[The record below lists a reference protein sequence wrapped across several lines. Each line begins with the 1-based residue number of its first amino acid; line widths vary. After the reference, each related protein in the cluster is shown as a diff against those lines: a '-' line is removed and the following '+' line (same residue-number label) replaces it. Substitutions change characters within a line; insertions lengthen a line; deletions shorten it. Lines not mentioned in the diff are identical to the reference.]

1 MIINKQISN
10 NVNFKGN
17 FENTK
22 ELRERLSED
31 SLYNNRQVLFALDRM
46 DEIQDNKTYRYVE
59 YNKNFNWNG
68 MRNYSRY
75 GVIVDENDQ
84 ILVQKP
90 ISTRIDSLVEK
101 SVKPNFISEMICE
114 FVDDRY
120 PQDKKNVERKILDL
134 LI

>member
-1 MIINKQISN
+1 MIINKHISN

-31 SLYNNRQVLFALDRM
+31 SLYNNRQVLSALDRM

-59 YNKNFNWNG
+59 YNKNSNWNG

-114 FVDDRY
+114 FVDDKY
-120 PQDKKNVERKILDL
+120 PQNKKDVERKILDL
-134 LI
+134 LV

>member
-90 ISTRIDSLVEK
+90 ISTRIGSLVEK